1 MAEFN
6 KNSDNEQTVYMS
18 ADNVNTISRNPF
30 DKNNQRSQQSYP
42 HGNAAGQQIY
52 GDMYANKQQAQP
64 TAPYGGRQ
72 QGYSQPQTPASY
84 GGQQQGYSQPQTPA
98 PYGGQP
104 QGYSQP
110 QSPAPYGGQPQ
121 GYSQQPQ
128 NMYGNQAGYNAQRMY
143 QTPSPAYSKKKKSGN
158 SGLIILVIIAVLLLS
173 AIAGVI
179 LVMLFN
185 NKDDDS
191 GNDSLNEITIGEDS
205 DKKKDD
211 DDDLSSIIE
220 TTSAEPETESPEL
233 RRYSM
238 PNVCGIN
245 GAEAE
250 KLLEDA
256 GFVVEIVEENS
267 EETKDTVIRQ
277 SVPEKTV
284 VVEGTEII
292 LYVSKGSEEVS
303 VPDVRGRS
311 FEDAKNELEKIGLL
325 VNTEYAESDS
335 VPAGSVISQDIAPET
350 KLKKGAS
357 VLLVVSTGSTTPQN
371 QQGRVVTKETD
382 LNVRKGP
389 DKGYDVIGMVAK
401 GSIVEIVGMEGDW
414 YKIVFKNSFGYVSK
428 DYIELVN

>member
-1 MAEFN
+1 MVEFN
-6 KNSDNEQTVYMS
+6 KNSDNKQTVYAS
-18 ADNVNTISRNPF
+18 ADNVNTISPAPH
-30 DKNNQRSQQSYP
+30 DGNNQRIRQTYP
-42 HGNAAGQQIY
+42 QGNAVGQQIY
-52 GDMYANKQQAQP
+52 GDMYANKRQAQ
-64 TAPYGGRQ
+64 
-72 QGYSQPQTPASY
+72 TP
-84 GGQQQGYSQPQTPA
+84 P

-104 QGYSQP
+104 QGYP
-110 QSPAPYGGQPQ
+110 QQQTAAPYGGQSQ
-121 GYSQQPQ
+121 GYPQPQSAAPYSGQPQ

-143 QTPSPAYSKKKKSGN
+143 QTPSPLYRQKKKKGN
-158 SGLIILVIIAVLLLS
+158 NGIIILVIIAVLLLC
-173 AIAGVI
+173 AIVGVI
-179 LVMLFN
+179 LVILLN
-185 NKDDDS
+185 NRDDDS
-191 GNDSLNEITIGEDS
+191 GRDRLNEATSGEYE
-205 DKKKDD
+205 DKKKNDD
-211 DDDLSSIIE
+211 DDNDFSSEAE
-220 TTSAEPETESPEL
+220 TTSAEPETELPQL

-311 FEDAKNELEKIGLL
+311 FEDAKKEIEKYGLF

-335 VPAGSVISQDIAPET
+335 VPTGSVISQDIAPET

-357 VLLVVSTGSTTPQN
+357 VLLTVSTGSGGSLYQE
-371 QQGRVVTKETD
+371 GKVVTKETD
-382 LNVRKGP
+382 LNVRNGP
-389 DKGYDVIGMVAK
+389 GKEFDVIGMVAR
-401 GSIVEIVGMEGDW
+401 GSIVEITEENGNW
-414 YKIVFKNSFGYVSK
+414 YKIIFKNGSGYVSK
-428 DYIELVN
+428 DYIELIN